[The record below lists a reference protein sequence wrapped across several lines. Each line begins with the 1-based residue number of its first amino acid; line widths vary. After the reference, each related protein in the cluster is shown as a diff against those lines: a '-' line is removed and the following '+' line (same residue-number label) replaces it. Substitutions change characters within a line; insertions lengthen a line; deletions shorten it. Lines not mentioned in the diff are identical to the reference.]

1 MTTGWDDHGFWGL
14 MRRLGRQFLLLLF
27 WTFFRT
33 RVKGLE
39 HIPAKGGAL
48 LAPNHQSYL
57 DGVLMT
63 ALIRRPVRFVMSRD
77 VYSRWFVYPF
87 ARFTRSIPIEQTQSP
102 RELLLSLREAQE
114 EIKAGGLVCMF
125 PEGQL
130 TRNGQLLPFRRGVE
144 RIMRGLKAPIVPVAI
159 DGAMD
164 TALGVRGGKV
174 RILKAFR
181 FRRAPINVAIG
192 EPIPADSPA
201 YKLREEVCRLM
212 GDAYDFRRED
222 TAPLHR
228 EALRAMRRKPFSK
241 NFGDHSTPGPVP
253 TFRVLAAAAVLG
265 RRLHPVWK
273 DDEFAGIL
281 LPPSLGAFAVNMAA
295 LLAGKVPVNLNYT
308 TSPKVLKEICG
319 VAGIRVVLTSRAFL
333 EKSNVKVPEDLKTV
347 LLEDVREQ
355 ATSGDKL
362 WGMLAGLFWPAGAL
376 ERALGRKEPA
386 RLDDLATLVFSS
398 GSTGMP
404 KGVMLSHWNVQSN
417 VKGALQYIELEPNSR
432 LLAILPFFHSFG
444 YMAALWMPP
453 ITNLAVT
460 YYPNPLDGR
469 AIGAMVERD
478 RITHLFAT
486 PSFLSTYIRR
496 VEPGQF
502 GSLTFVLTGAE
513 KLRDSLSDAFE
524 RNFGLAPAE
533 GYGCTETSPV
543 VSLNG
548 EDYREPGIFQAGQR
562 RGTVGRPIPGVSLRV
577 EDVET
582 GEPCP
587 PGKPGKLFVTGPNIM
602 QGYYKDEERTK
613 EAMRDGWYDTG
624 DIAQVDEDGFLAIT
638 DRLAR
643 FTKMSGEMVP
653 HGRIEEA
660 LQSLSGEDEQAF
672 AVTGVEDERRGERLA
687 VLYTVEEEE
696 AKSIL
701 DRVGGEEGGLPSLW
715 VPRWQNFVKVD
726 EIPKLG
732 SGKLD
737 LKKVRQI
744 AREALEDQ
752 NGNGNGNGD

>member
-1 MTTGWDDHGFWGL
+1 MKTGWDDHGFWGL
-14 MRRLGRQFLLLLF
+14 ARWLGRRSLLMLF

-39 HIPAKGGAL
+39 HIPAEGGAL

-63 ALIRRPVRFVMSRD
+63 ALIRRPVRFVMSRE

-87 ARFTRSIPIEQTQSP
+87 ARFTRSIPIEPTQSP
-102 RELLLSLREAQE
+102 RDLLRSLREAQE

-174 RILKAFR
+174 RIHRAFR
-181 FRRAPINVAIG
+181 FRRAPINVAVG

-201 YKLREEVCRLM
+201 YRLREEVCRLM
-212 GDAYDFRRED
+212 GSAFDYRRED
-222 TAPLHR
+222 VEPLHR
-228 EALRAMRRKPFSK
+228 EALRAIRRKALAK
-241 NFGDHSTPGPVP
+241 NFADHSTEGPVP
-253 TFRVLAAAAVLG
+253 NLRVLAAVSVLG
-265 RRLHPVWK
+265 RRLRPVWEK
-273 DDEFAGIL
+273 DEFVGIL
-281 LPPSLGAFAVNMAA
+281 LPPSLGGFAVNMAA
-295 LLAGKVPVNLNYT
+295 SLAGKVPVNLNYT
-308 TSPKVLKEICG
+308 TSPGILKEICS

-333 EKSNVKVPEDLKTV
+333 EKANLKVPEDLETV
-347 LLEDVREQ
+347 LLEDVRGE
-355 ATSGDKL
+355 ATRGDKI
-362 WGMLAGLFWPAGAL
+362 WGLLAGLFWPARAL
-376 ERALGRKEPA
+376 EKALGRKKPA
-386 RLDDLATLVFSS
+386 QIDDLATLVFSS
-398 GSTGMP
+398 GSTGTP
-404 KGVMLSHWNVQSN
+404 KGVMLTHWNVQSN
-417 VKGALQYIELEPNSR
+417 VKGALQYIEIAPDSR
-432 LLAILPFFHSFG
+432 LLGILPFFHSFG
-444 YMAALWMPP
+444 YTAALWLPP
-453 ITNLAVT
+453 IARLAVT

-478 RITHLFAT
+478 RATHLFAT

-513 KLRDSLSDAFE
+513 KLRDSLADSFA
-524 RNFGLAPAE
+524 RNFGLLPVE

-548 EDYREPGIFQAGQR
+548 EDYREPGIFQAGMR

-577 EDVET
+577 EDVES

-587 PGKPGKLFVTGPNIM
+587 PGKAGMLLVTGPNIM
-602 QGYYKDEERTK
+602 QGYYKDEERTR
-613 EAMRDGWYDTG
+613 EAIRDGWYITG
-624 DIAQVDEDGFLAIT
+624 DIAQVDEDGFLSIT

-643 FTKMSGEMVP
+643 FTKMSGEMIP

-660 LQSLSGEDEQAF
+660 LQSLSSEDEQAF
-672 AVTGVEDERRGERLA
+672 AVTGIQDEKRGERLA
-687 VLYTVEEEE
+687 VLYTVEEKE

-701 DRVGGEEGGLPSLW
+701 ERVGGEEGGLPSLW
-715 VPRWQNFVKVD
+715 VPKWQNFVKVE

-737 LKKVRQI
+737 LKRVRAI
-744 AREALEDQ
+744 AEEALVDG
-752 NGNGNGNGD
+752 NGGGNGNGD